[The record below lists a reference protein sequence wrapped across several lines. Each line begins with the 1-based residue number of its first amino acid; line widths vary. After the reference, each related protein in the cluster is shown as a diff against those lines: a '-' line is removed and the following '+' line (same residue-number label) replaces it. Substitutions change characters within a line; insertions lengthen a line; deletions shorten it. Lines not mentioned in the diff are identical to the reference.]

1 MIVELVASQLF
12 AFEIL
17 ERTASTPRV
26 QQVVQLSLAPAFLL
40 GGIGAVMNVIMSRM
54 IWIAGRIERIEELSN
69 TEGIEGGLA
78 ELLWLERRRRLSQRA
93 ISFTTASAC
102 IISAVIGLLF
112 ISAYITA
119 QIGTVIAALWVLCMV
134 LLVSGLGFFLLETR
148 IAARGAE
155 NKYREQERRERER
168 ESRLEDRLEG

>member
-1 MIVELVASQLF
+1 MLLDLLAATAQSPF

-40 GGIGAVMNVIMSRM
+40 SGIGAIMNVIMSRM
-54 IWIAGRIERIEELSN
+54 IWIAQRIDKIEDA
-69 TEGIEGGLA
+69 TEGQRTDRQES
-78 ELLWLERRRRLSQRA
+78 ELDWLMGRRRLMQGA
-93 ISFTTASAC
+93 IMFSTASAV

-119 QIGTVIAALWVLCMV
+119 QIGTLIAFLWVLTMA
-134 LLVSGLGFFLLETR
+134 LLVTGLAFFLRETR
-148 IAARGAE
+148 IAARGA
-155 NKYREQERRERER
+155 KPIQ
-168 ESRLEDRLEG
+168 DKQ

>member
-1 MIVELVASQLF
+1 MFELLSVSQPF

-54 IWIAGRIERIEELSN
+54 IWIAGRIERIEEQANS
-69 TEGIEGGLA
+69 EQGDGGLP
-78 ELLWLERRRRLSQRA
+78 ELLWLERRRRLSQTA

-112 ISAYITA
+112 VSAYITA
-119 QIGTVIAALWVLCMV
+119 QIGTVIAGLWVLCMV
-134 LLVSGLGFFLLETR
+134 LLVSGLAFFLLETR
-148 IAARGAE
+148 LAAWGAR
-155 NKYREQERRERER
+155 NKYREQEERRGNRN
-168 ESRLEDRLEG
+168 GA